1 MPSRSYRIA
10 VILPLELELS
20 GRLMEGAVE
29 YAKSHRRVSLVE
41 MPYRGDAPNSLR
53 LEAPVPFDA
62 ALVAATKKARWMKGL
77 LASRIPLISA
87 CGDWADEPVSSIYF
101 DGPAISR
108 AVVEH
113 LAARAPAVLAHL
125 EFIIEGLPLAEGRHR
140 FLRELAAQRGIEVT
154 RHQVF
159 RIGDKA
165 DTPEARSAP
174 LRGEAAEQLKGFL
187 RSLPRPAGI
196 WCYDDRLGLRVCEA
210 AAELG
215 MRIPE
220 DLAVL
225 GLGDLR
231 GAASGRP
238 PLSTI
243 PLPGEMLGY
252 RALEALDACLGGE
265 ADLPEVLS
273 IEPPAVIARES
284 TVGVG
289 ERDPVSKALNLIAQR
304 AAEGVKVCDVAKEV
318 GLSPQTLHQRFVE
331 RVGSTPG
338 EEIRR
343 LRVAA
348 AKRLL
353 ADPSLSIGEVAQR
366 CGFGQ
371 QSKFSNFFRR
381 ETDTSPRDFR
391 QRHG

>member
-1 MPSRSYRIA
+1 MASNHHRIA

-29 YAKSHRRVSLVE
+29 YAKAHRRVSLVE
-41 MPYRGDAPNSLR
+41 IPYRGDAPNSLR

-62 ALVAATKKARWMKGL
+62 ALVAATRNARWMKGL
-77 LASRIPLISA
+77 LASRIPLVSA
-87 CGDWADEPVSSIYF
+87 CGDWADAPVSSIYF

-125 EFIIEGLPLAEGRHR
+125 EFIIEGHPLAEGRHR
-140 FLRELAAQRGIEVT
+140 YITELAAQRGIPVT
-154 RHQVF
+154 GHQIFPV
-159 RIGDKA
+159 GDKA
-165 DTPEARSAP
+165 DTPAARSSP
-174 LRGEAAEQLKGFL
+174 LRGKVAERLKKFL
-187 RSLPRPAGI
+187 QGLPRPAGI

-210 AAELG
+210 AEELG
-215 MRIPE
+215 LRIPE

-231 GAASGRP
+231 GAASGHP

-243 PLPGEMLGY
+243 PLPGELLGY
-252 RALEALDACLGGE
+252 RAFEALDACLGGE
-265 ADLPEVLS
+265 AGLPAKLS
-273 IEPPAVIARES
+273 IEPPPVIARES
-284 TVGVG
+284 TAGLAG
-289 ERDPVSKALNLIAQR
+289 RDPLSKAVALIAER
-304 AAEGVKVCDVAKEV
+304 AQEGVTAQEVAKEV

-331 RVGSTPG
+331 RVGHTPG
-338 EEIRR
+338 EEIRH

-353 ADPSLSIGEVAQR
+353 GDPRLSIAQVAQR
-366 CGFGQ
+366 CGFDQ

-381 ETDTSPRDFR
+381 ETGASPRDFR
-391 QRHG
+391 QQNG